1 MNVDEFSALW
11 AAGADTYDAG
21 QALDPEDWEH
31 FRVLGRR
38 IVDDMVDYLARV
50 RDRPVWRP
58 VPDNVRAA
66 FREPAPPVGRPADRV
81 YEEFR
86 KTILPYP
93 RGNIHPRFWGWVNG
107 SGIPVAAYADFL
119 ASVMNCTLG
128 AGENAAMMVEEQTIE
143 WLKEMFAWPGSGSG
157 VLTSGC
163 SMGQII
169 ALAAARQVG
178 ASWDIRRD
186 GAMAGPQLRIYAS
199 SETHHSVEKAVE
211 LLGLGKRSLVLSLLT
226 VSFVLTL
233 PLWRDGFARTAKPG
247 IFQSA

>member
-1 MNVDEFSALW
+1 MIEERSYPNEHGCQPMNVDEYSALW
-11 AAGADTYDAG
+11 AAGPDTYDAG

-50 RDRPVWRP
+50 RDRPVWCP
-58 VPDNVRAA
+58 VPDNVRAV
-66 FREPAPPVGRPADRV
+66 FREPAPPIGRPADRV

-107 SGIPVAAYADFL
+107 SGIPVATYADFL

-128 AGENAAMMVEEQTIE
+128 AGENSAMMVEEQTIE

-157 VLTSGC
+157 GTDERLLHGPDHC
-163 SMGQII
+163 SSCCKTGWRE
-169 ALAAARQVG
+169 LG
-178 ASWDIRRD
+178 
-186 GAMAGPQLRIYAS
+186 
-199 SETHHSVEKAVE
+199 HS
-211 LLGLGKRSLVLSLLT
+211 
-226 VSFVLTL
+226 
-233 PLWRDGFARTAKPG
+233 P
-247 IFQSA
+247 